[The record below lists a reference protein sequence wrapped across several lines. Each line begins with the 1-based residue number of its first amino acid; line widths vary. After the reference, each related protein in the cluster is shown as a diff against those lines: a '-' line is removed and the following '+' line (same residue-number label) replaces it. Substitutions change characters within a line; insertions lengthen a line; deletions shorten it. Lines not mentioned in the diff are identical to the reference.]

1 MQTVRDKVTAV
12 KTPNGNLTGNDQETA
27 KALCSYFKDVF
38 IKEGYWNESVSSA
51 QDPELVIEVSEEQVS
66 KFLKDLK
73 PDKSAGPD
81 GIHPLVL
88 RSVAD
93 QISKPLTKLY
103 KMSINT
109 GKVPEDWRKANI
121 VPIYKKG
128 PKNEPGNYRPVSLPS
143 VVCKILERVIEEQ
156 LTKHLACLQE
166 ADIILPARLCQS
178 QVLLDESFGGI

>member
-27 KALCSYFKDVF
+27 EALCSYFKDVF
-38 IKEGYWNESVSSA
+38 VKEGYWNESVSLA
-51 QDPELVIEVSEEQVS
+51 QDPELVIEVSEEQVT

-128 PKNEPGNYRPVSLPS
+128 PKNEPGNYRPVSLTS
-143 VVCKILERVIEEQ
+143 VVCKILERVI
-156 LTKHLACLQE
+156 K
-166 ADIILPARLCQS
+166 
-178 QVLLDESFGGI
+178 